1 MDTLYSQ
8 EHTLELESQTVQ
20 GAKQENHH
28 RKHKVYLKMHMWSLI
43 KNQSNS
49 L

>member
-1 MDTLYSQ
+1 MDTPYLQ
-8 EHTLELESQTVQ
+8 EHTLELEFQTAQ

-28 RKHKVYLKMHMWSLI
+28 RIHKVYLKMHMWSLI